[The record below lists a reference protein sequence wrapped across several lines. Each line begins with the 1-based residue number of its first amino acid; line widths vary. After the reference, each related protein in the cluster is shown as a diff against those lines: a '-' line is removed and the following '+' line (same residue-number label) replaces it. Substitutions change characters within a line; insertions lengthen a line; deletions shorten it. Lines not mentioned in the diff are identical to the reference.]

1 MPKLTL
7 EQKMHRPIQAE
18 VKVLDRAFGGMEA
31 GQLMLISTPRD
42 IEAAIQLIPEKSFI
56 SVSQLR
62 RQLSIAKGAD
72 GTCPLTTGIF
82 LRIVAE
88 YAFEC
93 YLNGKE
99 VRDLPPVWRVIDITS
114 PLAKKLPLG
123 LLVLIREQQSRE
135 GLHVQ

>member
-1 MPKLTL
+1 
-7 EQKMHRPIQAE
+7 
-18 VKVLDRAFGGMEA
+18 
-31 GQLMLISTPRD
+31 
-42 IEAAIQLIPEKSFI
+42 LIPEKSFI